1 MAHDATYLG
10 RWRLQGA
17 RVMLT
22 KKLKIGIVCPYG
34 WDTPGGVQNHI
45 RDLAEFL
52 IAAGHDVSVLAP
64 AIDEEKLP
72 SYVVSAGKPI
82 SIPYNGAVARVLFG
96 PIAYARVRQ
105 WISNGNFDLL
115 HLHEPAIPSI
125 SLLAC
130 WAAEGPMVGTF
141 HAAAKRQKVIFAIGP
156 ILEPAIEKL
165 SARIAVSEAARL
177 TLTDHL
183 ETDAVVIPNGIYA
196 TRYAEGVAQEKWQG
210 NTIGFIGRFEEPR
223 KGLQVLVDALPIIS
237 RFAPDVRVLVAGPG
251 DPKDV
256 EKHIDPQLRKRFEF
270 LGRISEE
277 EKADFMSSVSLYVA
291 PNTGGES
298 FGIILAEALAGGACV
313 VASDIPAF
321 DSLLGGGEYGALF
334 ESENST
340 DLAKVVIDLLR
351 DDSKRNELAAAGK
364 ARSELFDWD
373 VVADQIFSIYEMA
386 MVGSDGVTL
395 SSDNRSWNRFLSRDE
410 EKK

>member
-1 MAHDATYLG
+1 
-10 RWRLQGA
+10 
-17 RVMLT
+17 VLT
-22 KKLKIGIVCPYG
+22 QSLKIGIVCPYS

-64 AIDEEKLP
+64 AIDESKLP
-72 SYVVSAGKPI
+72 TYVVNAGKPI

-96 PIAYARVRQ
+96 PVAFARVRQ
-105 WISNGNFDLL
+105 WISQGDFDLL

-130 WAAEGPMVGTF
+130 WAADGPMVGTF
-141 HAAAKRQKVIFAIGP
+141 HAAAKRQKIIFAIGP

-183 ETDAVVIPNGIYA
+183 ETDAVIIPNGIYA
-196 TRYAEGVAQEKWQG
+196 NRYADGKSLDKWSG

-223 KGLQVLVDALPIIS
+223 KGLSVLVDALPVIS

-251 DPKDV
+251 DPAEV
-256 EKHIDPQLRKRFEF
+256 IESIDPQLRHRFEF
-270 LGRISEE
+270 LGKITEA
-277 EKADFMSSVSLYVA
+277 EKADFMSSVALYVA

-298 FGIILAEALAGGACV
+298 FGIILAEALASGACV

-321 DSLLGGGEYGALF
+321 DDLLGHGEFGALF
-334 ESENST
+334 VSESST
-340 DLAKVVIDLLR
+340 ELAKVAIDLLR
-351 DDSKRNELAAAGK
+351 DDEKRKEFSARGK
-364 ARSELFDWD
+364 ARAQMFDWT
-373 VVADQIFSIYEMA
+373 VVAQQIFSVYEMSI
-386 MVGSDGVTL
+386 VGSQKVRL
-395 SSDNRSWNRFLSRDE
+395 ASDTRPWNRFLNKE
-410 EKK
+410 EKS

>member
-1 MAHDATYLG
+1 
-10 RWRLQGA
+10 
-17 RVMLT
+17 MLSRS
-22 KKLKIGIVCPYG
+22 LKIGIVCPYS

-52 IAAGHDVSVLAP
+52 IASGHDVSVLAP
-64 AIDEEKLP
+64 AIDDSNLP
-72 SYVVSAGKPI
+72 EYVVNAGKPI

-96 PIAYARVRQ
+96 PVAFARVRQ
-105 WISNGNFDLL
+105 WISQGDFDLL

-130 WAAEGPMVGTF
+130 WAADGPMVGTF
-141 HAAAKRQKVIFAIGP
+141 HAAAKRQKIIFAIGP

-183 ETDAVVIPNGIYA
+183 DTDAVIIPNGIYA
-196 TRYAEGVAQEKWQG
+196 NRYTDGKIIEKWSG

-223 KGLQVLVDALPIIS
+223 KGLSVLVDALPVIS
-237 RFAPDVRVLVAGPG
+237 RFAPDVKIFVAGPG
-251 DPKDV
+251 DQAEV
-256 EKHIDPQLRKRFEF
+256 IEGIDPQLRQRFEF
-270 LGRISEE
+270 LGKITED
-277 EKADFMSSVSLYVA
+277 EKADFMSSVAVYVA

-321 DSLLGGGEYGALF
+321 DDLLGHGEFGALF
-334 ESENST
+334 ESESST
-340 DLAKVVIDLLR
+340 ELAKVVIDLLR
-351 DDSKRNELAAAGK
+351 DEAKRKELSARGK
-364 ARSELFDWD
+364 ERAKMFDWT
-373 VVADQIFSIYEMA
+373 VVAQQIYSVYEMSI
-386 MVGSDGVTL
+386 VGSQKVRL
-395 SSDNRSWNRFLSRDE
+395 ASDTRPWIRFLSKE
-410 EKK
+410 EKQ

>member
-1 MAHDATYLG
+1 VLN
-10 RWRLQGA
+10 RS
-17 RVMLT
+17 
-22 KKLKIGIVCPYG
+22 LKIGIVCPYS

-52 IAAGHDVSVLAP
+52 IAADHDVSVLAP
-64 AIDEEKLP
+64 AIDENKLP
-72 SYVVSAGKPI
+72 DYVVNAGKPI

-96 PIAYARVRQ
+96 PVAFARVRQ
-105 WISNGNFDLL
+105 WISQGDFDLL

-130 WAAEGPMVGTF
+130 WAADGPMVGTF
-141 HAAAKRQKVIFAIGP
+141 HAAAKRQKIIFAIGP

-183 ETDAVVIPNGIYA
+183 DTDAVIIPNGIYA
-196 TRYAEGVAQEKWQG
+196 NRYTEGKRIEKWSG

-223 KGLQVLVDALPIIS
+223 KGLSVLVDALPVIS
-237 RFAPDVRVLVAGPG
+237 RFAPDVKVLVAGPG
-251 DPKDV
+251 DPADV
-256 EKHIDPQLRKRFEF
+256 IENIDPQMRQRFEF
-270 LGRISEE
+270 LGKISED
-277 EKADFMSSVSLYVA
+277 EKADFMSSVAVYVA

-321 DSLLGGGEYGALF
+321 DDLLGQGEFGALF
-334 ESENST
+334 ESESST
-340 DLAKVVIDLLR
+340 ELAKVVIDLLR
-351 DDSKRNELAAAGK
+351 DESKRKELSSRGK
-364 ARSELFDWD
+364 ERAKLFDWT
-373 VVADQIFSIYEMA
+373 VVAEQIYSVYEMSI
-386 MVGSDGVTL
+386 VGSQKVRL
-395 SSDNRSWNRFLSRDE
+395 ASDTRPWNRFLSKE
-410 EKK
+410 EKQ

>member
-1 MAHDATYLG
+1 
-10 RWRLQGA
+10 
-17 RVMLT
+17 MLSRS
-22 KKLKIGIVCPYG
+22 LKIGIVCPYS

-52 IAAGHDVSVLAP
+52 IESGHDVSVLAP
-64 AIDEEKLP
+64 VIDESNLP
-72 SYVVSAGKPI
+72 EYVVNAGKPI

-96 PIAYARVRQ
+96 PVAFARVRQ
-105 WISNGNFDLL
+105 WISQGEFDLL

-130 WAAEGPMVGTF
+130 WAADGPMVGTF
-141 HAAAKRQKVIFAIGP
+141 HAAAKRQKIIFAIGP

-183 ETDAVVIPNGIYA
+183 DTDAVIIPNGIYA
-196 TRYAEGVAQEKWQG
+196 NRYTDGKTIEKWSG

-223 KGLQVLVDALPIIS
+223 KGLSVLIDALPMIS
-237 RFAPDVRVLVAGPG
+237 RFAPDVKIFVAGPG
-251 DPKDV
+251 DPAEV
-256 EKHIDPQLRKRFEF
+256 IEGIDPQLRQRFEF
-270 LGRISEE
+270 LGKITES
-277 EKADFMSSVSLYVA
+277 EKADFMSSVAVYVA

-321 DSLLGGGEYGALF
+321 DDLLGHGEFGALF
-334 ESENST
+334 ESESST
-340 DLAKVVIDLLR
+340 ELAKVVIDLLR
-351 DDSKRNELAAAGK
+351 DETKRKELSARGKERSKK
-364 ARSELFDWD
+364 FDWT
-373 VVADQIFSIYEMA
+373 VVAQQIYSVYEMSI
-386 MVGSDGVTL
+386 VGSQKVRL
-395 SSDNRSWNRFLSRDE
+395 ASDTRPWNRFLSKE
-410 EKK
+410 EKQ

>member
-1 MAHDATYLG
+1 
-10 RWRLQGA
+10 
-17 RVMLT
+17 MLSRS
-22 KKLKIGIVCPYG
+22 LKIGIVCPYS

-52 IAAGHDVSVLAP
+52 ITSGHNVSVLAP
-64 AIDEEKLP
+64 AIDESKLP
-72 SYVVSAGKPI
+72 DYVVNAGKPI

-96 PIAYARVRQ
+96 PVAFARVRQ
-105 WISNGNFDLL
+105 WIAQGDFDLL

-130 WAAEGPMVGTF
+130 WAADGPMVGTF
-141 HAAAKRQKVIFAIGP
+141 HAAAKRQKIIFAIGP

-183 ETDAVVIPNGIYA
+183 DTDAVIIPNGIYA
-196 TRYAEGVAQEKWQG
+196 NRYTEGKSIEKWSG

-223 KGLQVLVDALPIIS
+223 KGLSVLVDALPVIS
-237 RFAPDVRVLVAGPG
+237 RFAPDVKILVAGPG
-251 DPKDV
+251 DPAEVIKS
-256 EKHIDPQLRKRFEF
+256 IDPQLQQRFEF
-270 LGRISEE
+270 LGKITEE
-277 EKADFMSSVSLYVA
+277 EKADFMSSVAVYVA

-321 DSLLGGGEYGALF
+321 DDLLGHGEFGALF
-334 ESENST
+334 ESESST
-340 DLAKVVIDLLR
+340 ELAKVVIDLLR
-351 DDSKRNELAAAGK
+351 DEKKRKELSSRGK
-364 ARSELFDWD
+364 ERAKTFDWT
-373 VVADQIFSIYEMA
+373 VVAEQIYSVYEMSI
-386 MVGSDGVTL
+386 VGSQKVRL
-395 SSDNRSWNRFLSRDE
+395 ASDTRPWNRFLGKE
-410 EKK
+410 EKQ

>member
-1 MAHDATYLG
+1 
-10 RWRLQGA
+10 
-17 RVMLT
+17 MLSRS
-22 KKLKIGIVCPYG
+22 LKIGIVCPYS

-52 IAAGHDVSVLAP
+52 IASGHYVSVLAP
-64 AIDEEKLP
+64 AIDEAKLP
-72 SYVVSAGKPI
+72 DYVVNAGKPI

-96 PIAYARVRQ
+96 PVAFARVRQ
-105 WISNGNFDLL
+105 WISQGDFDLL

-130 WAAEGPMVGTF
+130 WAADGPMVGTF
-141 HAAAKRQKVIFAIGP
+141 HAAAKRQKIIFAIGP

-183 ETDAVVIPNGIYA
+183 DTDAVIIPNGIYA
-196 TRYAEGVAQEKWQG
+196 NRYTEGKSLEKWSG

-223 KGLQVLVDALPIIS
+223 KGLSVLVDALPVIS
-237 RFAPDVRVLVAGPG
+237 RFAPDVKILVAGPG
-251 DPKDV
+251 DPAKV
-256 EKHIDPQLRKRFEF
+256 MENIDPQLRQRFEF
-270 LGRISEE
+270 LGKITED
-277 EKADFMSSVSLYVA
+277 EKADFMSSVAVYVA

-321 DSLLGGGEYGALF
+321 DDLLGHGEFGGLF
-334 ESENST
+334 ESESAT
-340 DLAKVVIDLLR
+340 ELAKVVIDLLR
-351 DDSKRNELAAAGK
+351 DDEKRKELSSRGK
-364 ARSELFDWD
+364 ERAKLFDWT
-373 VVADQIFSIYEMA
+373 VVAEQIYSVYEMSI
-386 MVGSDGVTL
+386 VGSQKVRL
-395 SSDNRSWNRFLSRDE
+395 ASDTRPWNRFLGKE
-410 EKK
+410 EKQ

>member
-1 MAHDATYLG
+1 
-10 RWRLQGA
+10 
-17 RVMLT
+17 MLT

-34 WDTPGGVQNHI
+34 WDTPGGVQNHV

-52 IAAGHDVSVLAP
+52 IESGHTVSVLAP
-64 AIDEEKLP
+64 AIDDEKLP
-72 SYVVSAGKPI
+72 NYVVSAGKPI

-96 PIAYARVRQ
+96 PIAYARVRH
-105 WISNGNFDLL
+105 WIGSGDFDLL

-165 SARIAVSEAARL
+165 TARIAVSEAARL

-196 TRYAEGVAQEKWQG
+196 KRYAAGKARDKWSG

-223 KGLQVLVDALPIIS
+223 KGLQVLADALPIIA
-237 RFAPDVRVLVAGPG
+237 RFAPDVKVLVAGPG
-251 DPKDV
+251 ESKEF
-256 EKHIDPQLRKRFEF
+256 EKGIDPQLRNRFEF
-270 LGRISEE
+270 LGKISEQD
-277 EKADFMSSVSLYVA
+277 KADFMSSVSLYVA

-321 DSLLGGGEYGALF
+321 DSLLGGGEFGALF

-351 DDSKRNELAAAGK
+351 DGKKREELAIAGK
-364 ARSELFDWD
+364 VRSQLFDWD
-373 VVADQIFSIYEMA
+373 VVAEQIFSIYEMA
-386 MVGSDGVTL
+386 IVGGEGVSL
-395 SSDNRSWNRFLSRDE
+395 SSDGRAWGRFLSRDE

>member
-1 MAHDATYLG
+1 
-10 RWRLQGA
+10 
-17 RVMLT
+17 MLT
-22 KKLKIGIVCPYG
+22 RSLKIGIVCPYS

-52 IAAGHDVSVLAP
+52 ITSGHDVSVLAP
-64 AIDEEKLP
+64 AIDESKLP
-72 SYVVSAGKPI
+72 DYVVNAGKPI

-96 PIAYARVRQ
+96 PVAFARVRQ
-105 WISNGNFDLL
+105 WIAQGDFDLL

-130 WAAEGPMVGTF
+130 WAADGPMVGTF
-141 HAAAKRQKVIFAIGP
+141 HAAAKRQKIIFAIGP

-183 ETDAVVIPNGIYA
+183 DTDAVIIPNGIYA
-196 TRYAEGVAQEKWQG
+196 NRYTDGKIIEKWSG

-223 KGLQVLVDALPIIS
+223 KGLSVLVDALPVIS
-237 RFAPDVRVLVAGPG
+237 RFAPDVKILVAGPG
-251 DPKDV
+251 EPAEVIKS
-256 EKHIDPQLRKRFEF
+256 IDPQLRQRFEF
-270 LGRISEE
+270 LGKITED
-277 EKADFMSSVSLYVA
+277 EKADFMSSVAVYVA

-321 DSLLGGGEYGALF
+321 DDLLGHGEFGALF
-334 ESENST
+334 ESESST
-340 DLAKVVIDLLR
+340 ELAKVVIDLLR
-351 DDSKRNELAAAGK
+351 DEKKRKELSSRGK
-364 ARSELFDWD
+364 ERAKTFDWT
-373 VVADQIFSIYEMA
+373 VVAEQIYSVYEMSI
-386 MVGSDGVTL
+386 VGSQKVRL
-395 SSDNRSWNRFLSRDE
+395 ASDTRPWNRFLGKE
-410 EKK
+410 EKQ

>member
-1 MAHDATYLG
+1 M
-10 RWRLQGA
+10 
-17 RVMLT
+17 MLSRS
-22 KKLKIGIVCPYG
+22 LKIGIVCPYS
-34 WDTPGGVQNHI
+34 WNTPGGVQNHI

-52 IAAGHDVSVLAP
+52 IAAGHQVSVLAP
-64 AIDEEKLP
+64 ALDDDKLP
-72 SYVVSAGKPI
+72 SYVVNAGKPI

-96 PIAYARVRQ
+96 PVAFSRVRQ
-105 WISNGNFDLL
+105 WISNGDFDLL

-130 WAAEGPMVGTF
+130 WAADGPMVGTF
-141 HAAAKRQKVIFAIGP
+141 HAAAKRQKIIFAIGP

-183 ETDAVVIPNGIYA
+183 DTDAIVIPNGIYA
-196 TRYAEGVAQEKWQG
+196 SRYHNGVQQEKWQG

-223 KGLQVLVDALPIIS
+223 KGLSILLEALPVIA
-237 RFAPDVRVLVAGPG
+237 RFAPDVKVLVAGPG
-251 DPKDV
+251 DSTEV
-256 EKHIDPQLRKRFEF
+256 EKSIHPQLRHRFEF
-270 LGRISEE
+270 LGKISEQD
-277 EKADFMSSVSLYVA
+277 KANFMSSVSLYVA

-321 DSLLGGGEYGALF
+321 DDLLGQGQFGALF
-334 ESENST
+334 KSEDST

-351 DDSKRNELAAAGK
+351 DERKRVELAKAGK
-364 ARSELFDWD
+364 ARGQSFDWEI
-373 VVADQIFSIYEMA
+373 VAQQIYSVYEMSI
-386 MVGSDGVTL
+386 VGNDKVKLASDT
-395 SSDNRSWNRFLSRDE
+395 RSWSRFLNKDD
-410 EKK
+410 K

>member
-1 MAHDATYLG
+1 
-10 RWRLQGA
+10 
-17 RVMLT
+17 MLT
-22 KKLKIGIVCPYG
+22 TRLKIGIVCPYG
-34 WDTPGGVQNHI
+34 WDIPGGVQNHI

-52 IAAGHDVSVLAP
+52 LAAGHLVSVLAP
-64 AIDEEKLP
+64 AIDETSLP
-72 SYVVSAGKPI
+72 DYVVSAGKPI
-82 SIPYNGAVARVLFG
+82 AIPYNGAVARVLFG
-96 PIAYARVRQ
+96 PVAFSRVKA
-105 WISNGNFDLL
+105 WISQGDFDLL

-141 HAAAKRQKVIFAIGP
+141 HAAAKHQKVIYAIGP

-177 TLTDHL
+177 TLTNHL
-183 ETDAVVIPNGIYA
+183 DTDAVVIPNGIYA
-196 TRYAEGVAQEKWQG
+196 KRYANGTPREKWSG

-223 KGLQVLVDALPIIS
+223 KGLHVLLDALPIIA
-237 RFAPDVRVLVAGPG
+237 RFAPDVRVFVAGPG

-256 EKHIDPQLRKRFEF
+256 EKTIDPQLRQRFEF

-277 EKADFMSSVSLYVA
+277 DKADFMASVAIYVA

-321 DSLLGGGEYGALF
+321 ESLLGGGEFGALF
-334 ESENST
+334 ASEDST
-340 DLAKVVIDLLR
+340 ELAKTIIDLLR
-351 DDSKRNELAAAGK
+351 DGNKRQVLSKAGK
-364 ARSELFDWD
+364 DHAQIFDWD
-373 VVADQIFSIYEMA
+373 VVGEQIFSIYEMA
-386 MVGSDGVTL
+386 LVGGEGVTL
-395 SSDNRSWNRFLSRDE
+395 VSENRPWNRLLSRDE
-410 EKK
+410 DKK